1 MYQSILRN
9 RNISLEAKSI
19 YSYLSGM
26 AGVGGTC
33 YPSVETMLYD
43 LNIGRNRFSKYMN
56 ELVACGVVEKVRE
69 KNGNLYGRNVYK
81 ITNEAEVAKDLKRI
95 YRAIENRAI
104 EDETIEIR
112 AIENRTTNNN
122 NINNNST
129 NNNNI
134 NNSITCPEPD
144 KSAPDPSG
152 ILLPL
157 NDNTYY
163 DVPRESINKWHEA
176 YPAVDVE
183 QQLKK
188 MIAWLDANPKRRKTR
203 RGINAFIITWLS
215 KEQDKGGIYRSGGSR
230 QQETAPVNN
239 ELPPEYQEMY
249 AKYLGKNP
257 PDPDAPFQ

>member
-1 MYQSILRN
+1 MYQAILRN

-19 YSYLSGM
+19 YSYLAGM

-43 LNIGRNRFSKYMN
+43 LNIGRNRLSKYMN

-104 EDETIEIR
+104 EDEMIEIR

-144 KSAPDPSG
+144 KPAPDPSG

-163 DVPRESINKWHEA
+163 DVPKESISKWREA

-203 RGINAFIITWLS
+203 RGINAFIVTWLS
-215 KEQDKGGIYRSGGSR
+215 REQDKGGIYRNGGSR

-239 ELPPEYQEMY
+239 DLPPEYQEMY
-249 AKYLGKNP
+249 AKYLGKKP